1 MLYLLKLGGNTKKSM
16 IHSDPNP
23 KQFFNL
29 VLITSL
35 NNSDLIKYIK
45 NIMMNFDKIK

>member
-1 MLYLLKLGGNTKKSM
+1 MLKIGGNTNKS
-16 IHSDPNP
+16 INYDP